1 MTKTGMPDSSALY
14 DRLQMMRIRGGN
26 IPSSPVIQSES
37 SGGRARPGG
46 LSFSTSGLDVR
57 RPPPTLHIRDSSNIP
72 PAPTNGTSSRNSSN
86 LFDLENFTPELR
98 IDGQS
103 YSVSQVDFENLSY
116 LGEGACGNVQ
126 LMKHT
131 PTGVKMAVKR
141 MRRTQDMREQMRIF
155 TDLNIVIKQ
164 HQCPHIINS
173 YGAYVTE
180 QDVCICMEPM
190 DTCLDKLQKKMRE
203 KKIVGGVPENVLG
216 KITVGVVRG
225 LDYLKRQ
232 YSVIHRDVKPSN
244 ILIDRHGQVKIC
256 DFGIAGNLVDSRVW
270 TRDQG
275 CPAYMSPERI
285 DPPDQ
290 DSPSYD
296 IRADVWSLGISLI
309 ELANCKYPYNNT
321 AVQFSL
327 MTEIINSPSPT
338 LDPTLGFSDDFVD
351 FVGICLIKD
360 VSLRPKYERLLQHPF
375 IKKYEAVDKSV
386 IADWYTSNF
395 LDQEN

>member
-1 MTKTGMPDSSALY
+1 MKIRNVNTLSGMGLN
-14 DRLQMMRIRGGN
+14 LGTRGG
-26 IPSSPVIQSES
+26 Q
-37 SGGRARPGG
+37 
-46 LSFSTSGLDVR
+46 LLDVR
-57 RPPPTLHIRDSSNIP
+57 RPPPNLPLLHQNNNTAVS
-72 PAPTNGTSSRNSSN
+72 TNGNSTSRNSSN
-86 LFDLENFTPELR
+86 LFDFETFNPELR
-98 IDGQS
+98 IDGQT
-103 YSVSQVDFENLSY
+103 YTVSGVDFENLSH

-131 PTGVKMAVKR
+131 PTGVRMAVKR

-173 YGAYVTE
+173 YGAYITE

-190 DTCLDKLQKKMRE
+190 DTCLDKLQKKMKE
-203 KKIVGGVPENVLG
+203 MNHIGGVPEKVLG
-216 KITVGVVRG
+216 KITVGVVQG

-244 ILIDRHGQVKIC
+244 ILIDRNGQVKIC

-327 MTEIINSPSPT
+327 MTEIINSPPPT
-338 LDPTLGFSDDFVD
+338 LDPSLGFSDEFVD
-351 FVGICLIKD
+351 FIGICLIKD
-360 VSLRPKYERLLQHPF
+360 VYLRPKYERLLQHPL
-375 IKKYEAVDKSV
+375 IKTYEKVDKKV
-386 IADWYTSNF
+386 VADWYSSNF
-395 LDQEN
+395 LDNED

>member
-1 MTKTGMPDSSALY
+1 M
-14 DRLQMMRIRGGN
+14 
-26 IPSSPVIQSES
+26 
-37 SGGRARPGG
+37 
-46 LSFSTSGLDVR
+46 
-57 RPPPTLHIRDSSNIP
+57 
-72 PAPTNGTSSRNSSN
+72 
-86 LFDLENFTPELR
+86 FDFENFTPELR
-98 IDGQS
+98 INGQK
-103 YSVSQVDFENLSY
+103 YPVSQVDFENLSY

-131 PTGVKMAVKR
+131 PTGVRMAVKR
-141 MRRTQDMREQMRIF
+141 MRRTQDKREQMRIF
-155 TDLNIVIKQ
+155 TDLKIVIKQ

-173 YGAYVTE
+173 YGAYITE

-203 KKIVGGVPENVLG
+203 MKMRGGVPEKVLG
-216 KITVGVVRG
+216 KITVGVVHG
-225 LDYLKRQ
+225 LDYLKRN

-244 ILIDRHGQVKIC
+244 ILIDRKGQVKIC

-309 ELANCKYPYNNT
+309 ELANLRYPYNNT

-327 MTEIINSPSPT
+327 MTEIINSPPPT
-338 LDPTLGFSDDFVD
+338 LDPDMGFSDDFVD

-360 VSLRPKYERLLQHPF
+360 VNLRPKYERLLQHPF
-375 IKKYEAVDKSV
+375 IKKNEAEEDAV
-386 IADWYTSNF
+386 IAEWYTSNF
-395 LDQEN
+395 LDREN